1 MKAYKTSRPVS
12 VGRRP
17 ASASRDAGALRG
29 PSAGWGGPQI
39 GSDAQAVTERIRA
52 QRRIADL
59 AANDWQ
65 AASIL
70 STFCQNVI
78 GTGLTPVASI
88 PGARLGLSPE
98 QAQELGRRM
107 EWLWYGWARTA
118 DLRGVLSFGEL
129 QALGLRTMLAM
140 GEMVH
145 IPVMRDE
152 AQRKADGAQFG
163 LAIQAV
169 APSRLR
175 TPAGMEADPAVVDG
189 IRVNA
194 HGRPLEYYIAAPDE
208 NGGSRLQDAESA
220 IAFSAVPA
228 RVGHRP
234 GMLHLFPV
242 VEDEQYRG
250 ISIFANSCQLFRQVD
265 DAIAFELTAQNV
277 AAQFPVF
284 IKRNPVQA
292 LPPGVY
298 APGDAN
304 PNTGEQYYY
313 EDLLGPQIMYGNE
326 GEEPQVLKNERPSS
340 NFLNFVSL
348 LQNALAASV
357 GLPAIAV
364 SKDFSQTNYSS
375 SRAAMNEAWRT
386 FKWFRRFLS
395 ERYCQPVWEMLM
407 EEAWLRGMLEL
418 PAGAPG
424 FYEARELWT
433 SCEWVGPARGYM
445 DPTKEIEAD
454 VMAVQNHLASRH
466 EILAQNGRDFDDLLP
481 ILRDE
486 QEAMNGLSSP
496 AAPAAPVPSAPEPAP
511 AGAEDSEKDDANAE

>member
-1 MKAYKTSRPVS
+1 MKSFKTSRPVS
-12 VGRRP
+12 VRRRP

-29 PSAGWGGPQI
+29 PSAGWRGPQI

-70 STFCQNVI
+70 NTFAQNVV

-88 PGARLGLSPE
+88 PGARLGLTPG

-129 QALGLRTMLAM
+129 QALGLRTMLAQ

-152 AQRKADGAQFG
+152 AQRKADGTAFG

-175 TPAGMEADPAVVDG
+175 TPAEMEADPAVVDG

-194 HGRPLEYYIAAPDE
+194 HGRPVEYYIAAPEDV
-208 NGGSRLQDAESA
+208 GGSRLQDVESPVQFA
-220 IAFSAVPA
+220 TVPA

-242 VEDEQYRG
+242 LEDEQYRG
-250 ISIFANSCQLFRQVD
+250 ISIFANSCQLFRQLD

-277 AAQFPVF
+277 AAMFPVF

-292 LPPGVY
+292 MPAGVY
-298 APGDAN
+298 APGDAD
-304 PNTGEQYYY
+304 PNTGEPNYYQ
-313 EDLLGPQIMYGNE
+313 DLLGPQIMYGNE
-326 GEEPQVLKNERPSS
+326 GEEPQVLKNERPST
-340 NFLNFVSL
+340 NFLNFVNL

-386 FKWFRRFLS
+386 FRWFRRFLA
-395 ERYCQPVWEMLM
+395 ERYCQPVWDMLM

-454 VMAVQNHLASRH
+454 VMAIDNRLASRH

-481 ILRDE
+481 ILREE
-486 QEAMNGLSSP
+486 QEAMADLSS
-496 AAPAAPVPSAPEPAP
+496 AQAASGQASAPASAP
-511 AGAEDSEKDDANAE
+511 AGAEDPEKDSTDAD

>member
-1 MKAYKTSRPVS
+1 VKSFKTSRPVN

-29 PSAGWGGPQI
+29 PSAGWRGPQI

-70 STFCQNVI
+70 STFAQNVV

-98 QAQELGRRM
+98 QAQDLGRRM

-129 QALGLRTMLAM
+129 QALGLRTMLAQ

-194 HGRPLEYYIAAPDE
+194 HGRPLEYYIAAPE
-208 NGGSRLQDAESA
+208 EVGGSRLQDAESA
-220 IAFSAVPA
+220 ISFSTVPA

-242 VEDEQYRG
+242 LEDEQYRG
-250 ISIFANSCQLFRQVD
+250 ISIFANSCQLFRQLD

-277 AAQFPVF
+277 AAMFPVF

-292 LPPGVY
+292 MPAGVY

-304 PNTGEQYYY
+304 PNTGESNYYQ
-313 EDLLGPQIMYGNE
+313 DLLGPQIMYGNE
-326 GEEPQVLKNERPSS
+326 GEEPQVLKNERPST
-340 NFLNFVSL
+340 NFLNFVNL

-386 FKWFRRFLS
+386 FRWFRRFLA

-454 VMAVQNHLASRH
+454 VMAVQHHLASRH

-481 ILRDE
+481 ILREERD
-486 QEAMNGLSSP
+486 AMKDLSSNEANGP
-496 AAPAAPVPSAPEPAP
+496 ASAPAPAP
-511 AGAEDSEKDDANAE
+511 AGAEDPEKDTDDAQQ

>member
-1 MKAYKTSRPVS
+1 MKSYKTSRPVDTS
-12 VGRRP
+12 RRP

-29 PSAGWGGPQI
+29 PSAGWRGPQI

-70 STFCQNVI
+70 STFAQNVV

-88 PGARLGLSPE
+88 PGARLGISPE

-118 DLRGVLSFGEL
+118 DIRGVLSFGEL

-152 AQRKADGAQFG
+152 AQRKADGADFG

-175 TPAGMEADPAVVDG
+175 TPAKLVSEPDVVDG

-194 HGRPLEYYIAAPDE
+194 HGRPVEYYIAAPE
-208 NGGSRLQDAESA
+208 ECGGSRLQDAESTT
-220 IAFSAVPA
+220 AFSAVPA

-234 GMLHLFPV
+234 GMFHLFPV
-242 VEDEQYRG
+242 LEDEQYRG
-250 ISIFANSCQLFRQVD
+250 ISIFANSCQLFRQLD
-265 DAIAFELTAQNV
+265 DAIAFELMAQNI

-292 LPPGVY
+292 MPAGVY
-298 APGDAN
+298 APGQEDPADG
-304 PNTGEQYYY
+304 PVYYQ
-313 EDLLGPQIMYGNE
+313 DLLGPQVMYGNE

-340 NFLNFVSL
+340 NFMSFVGL

-386 FKWFRRFLS
+386 FRWFRRFLS
-395 ERYCQPVWEMLM
+395 ERYCQPVWEMLV

-424 FYEARELWT
+424 FYEARDLWC
-433 SCEWVGPARGYM
+433 SCEWVGPSRGYM

-454 VMAVQNHLASRH
+454 VLAIQNHLVTRH
-466 EILAQNGRDFDDLLP
+466 EVFAQNGRDFDDQLP
-481 ILRDE
+481 VLKDE
-486 QEAMNGLSSP
+486 QKAMAELSSSE
-496 AAPAAPVPSAPEPAP
+496 APASAPASGP
-511 AGAEDSEKDDANAE
+511 AGAEAPAKDDPNAE

>member
-1 MKAYKTSRPVS
+1 MKSFKTSRPVN

-29 PSAGWGGPQI
+29 PSAGWRGPQI

-70 STFCQNVI
+70 STFAQNVI

-88 PGARLGLSPE
+88 PGARLGLTPG
-98 QAQELGRRM
+98 QAQELGRQM

-129 QALGLRTMLAM
+129 QALGLRTLLAQ

-175 TPAGMEADPAVVDG
+175 TPSGMECDPAVVDG

-194 HGRPLEYYIAAPDE
+194 HGRPLEYYIAAPE
-208 NGGSRLQDAESA
+208 EVGGARLQDTESA
-220 IAFSAVPA
+220 TAYSTVPA

-242 VEDEQYRG
+242 LEDEQYRG
-250 ISIFANSCQLFRQVD
+250 ISIFANSCQLFRQLD

-292 LPPGVY
+292 MPAGVY

-304 PNTGEQYYY
+304 LNTGEPNYYQ
-313 EDLLGPQIMYGNE
+313 DLLGPQIMYGNE
-326 GEEPQVLKNERPSS
+326 GEEPQVLKNERPST
-340 NFLNFVSL
+340 NFLNFVNL

-395 ERYCQPVWEMLM
+395 ERYCQPVWEMLL

-424 FYEARELWT
+424 FYEARELWC

-445 DPTKEIEAD
+445 DPVKEVEAD
-454 VMAVQNHLASRH
+454 VLAVQNHLASRH
-466 EILAQNGRDFDDLLP
+466 EVLAQNGRDFDDLLP
-481 ILRDE
+481 ILREE
-486 QEAMNGLSSP
+486 QAAMAQLSSSVP
-496 AAPAAPVPSAPEPAP
+496 ASAPASAP
-511 AGAEDSEKDDANAE
+511 AGAEEPEKDTDDAQQ